1 MAMQD
6 LLARADRIFMKNV
19 GRLDLVFVKGKGARL
34 WDADGKEYIDF
45 LTGVSVTSLGHTHPA
60 VTRVLQEQAEKIVH
74 VSNYFYLEEQIAAAE
89 RLADL
94 VGLDRVF
101 WSNSGAEA
109 NEAAIKLARKYG
121 AAKGKYGF
129 VSALKSFHGRTLG
142 ALSLT
147 GQPKYQDSFRPLPE
161 GFTYAPLNDL
171 AAWER
176 AIGPETCALVVEPVQ
191 GEGGVYPATTEFLAG
206 LRELCDRHGLLLIFD
221 EVQTGFGRTGKFFA
235 WQHTGIKP
243 DILTTAKTLGAGIPI
258 GAMLAKEDVAA
269 AFTPGD
275 HSTTIGGGGMAY
287 AAALAV
293 MDVLERENLPQRAW
307 ELGEKILA
315 TFREWGRN
323 MPVIKEARGL
333 GLMLALDLT
342 VPAKPVMLECL
353 RRGLIVNAVTE
364 TALRLLPPLNIAE
377 EDLAAGLAILK
388 DVLNTAGQAG

>member
-1 MAMQD
+1 M
-6 LLARADRIFMKNV
+6 
-19 GRLDLVFVKGKGARL
+19 
-34 WDADGKEYIDF
+34 
-45 LTGVSVTSLGHTHPA
+45 
-60 VTRVLQEQAEKIVH
+60 
-74 VSNYFYLEEQIAAAE
+74 
-89 RLADL
+89 
-94 VGLDRVF
+94 
-101 WSNSGAEA
+101 
-109 NEAAIKLARKYG
+109 
-121 AAKGKYGF
+121 
-129 VSALKSFHGRTLG
+129 
-142 ALSLT
+142 
-147 GQPKYQDSFRPLPE
+147 
-161 GFTYAPLNDL
+161 PLNDCTL
-171 AAWER
+171 WNGR
-176 AIGPETCALVVEPVQ
+176 LTETCAPVVEPVQ
-191 GEGGVYPATTEFLAG
+191 EGRVYPATTEFWRACG
-206 LRELCDRHGLLLIFD
+206 TVRPPRAAIFD

-388 DVLNTAGQAG
+388 DVLSTAGQAG